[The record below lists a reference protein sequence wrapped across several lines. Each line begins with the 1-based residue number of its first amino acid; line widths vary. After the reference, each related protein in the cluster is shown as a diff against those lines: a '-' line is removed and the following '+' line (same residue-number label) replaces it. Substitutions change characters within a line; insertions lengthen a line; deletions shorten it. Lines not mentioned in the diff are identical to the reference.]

1 MLALFGSVAV
11 AIMFV
16 SYWLERRS
24 KWMVLVFALGCAM
37 TAAYSGLVSAY
48 PVTVIEGLWAL
59 VALRRFA
66 QRHKNESPVL
76 E

>member
-11 AIMFV
+11 ATMFV

-37 TAAYSGLVSAY
+37 TAAWRVDFSIPCHGHRRVMGVSR
-48 PVTVIEGLWAL
+48 VTTVCATSQE
-59 VALRRFA
+59 
-66 QRHKNESPVL
+66 
-76 E
+76 